1 MTTLGALEI
10 YNRLLGVPRV
20 LVVGLEFRASMRL
33 LRLLLSLAGLSLVP
47 QVWLLNQ
54 SAVGQILFKETMRR
68 PGDYVRRE
76 QHEQA
81 DGLLN

>member
-33 LRLLLSLAGLSLVP
+33 LLSLAGWLSLVP
-47 QVWLLNQ
+47 WVWLPNQ
-54 SAVGQILFKETMRR
+54 PEVGQILFKETMRR

>member
-1 MTTLGALEI
+1 MTTVSALEI

-20 LVVGLEFRASMRL
+20 LAVGQEFRASMRL
-33 LRLLLSLAGLSLVP
+33 LLSLAGWLSLVP
-47 QVWLLNQ
+47 WVWLPNQ
-54 SAVGQILFKETMRR
+54 SEVCQILFKETMRR

>member
-33 LRLLLSLAGLSLVP
+33 LLSLAGWLSLVP
-47 QVWLLNQ
+47 WVWLPNQ
-54 SAVGQILFKETMRR
+54 SEVGQILFKEMMRR

>member
-1 MTTLGALEI
+1 MTTVSALEI

-20 LVVGLEFRASMRL
+20 LAVGQEFRASM
-33 LRLLLSLAGLSLVP
+33 RLLLSLAGLSLVP

>member
-1 MTTLGALEI
+1 MTTVSALEI

-20 LVVGLEFRASMRL
+20 LAVGQEFRASMH
-33 LRLLLSLAGLSLVP
+33 LLLSLAGLSLVP

-54 SAVGQILFKETMRR
+54 SAVGQILFKEMMRR

>member
-20 LVVGLEFRASMRL
+20 LAVGQEFRASM
-33 LRLLLSLAGLSLVP
+33 RLLLSLAGLSLVP

-54 SAVGQILFKETMRR
+54 SVVGQILFKEMMRR

>member
-10 YNRLLGVPRV
+10 YNRLLGVTRV

-33 LRLLLSLAGLSLVP
+33 LLSLAGWLSLVP
-47 QVWLLNQ
+47 WVWLPNQ
-54 SAVGQILFKETMRR
+54 SEVGQILFKETMRR

>member
-1 MTTLGALEI
+1 MTTVSALEI

-33 LRLLLSLAGLSLVP
+33 LLSLAGWLSLVP
-47 QVWLLNQ
+47 WVWLPNQ
-54 SAVGQILFKETMRR
+54 SEVGQILFKETMRR

-76 QHEQA
+76 EHEQA

>member
-1 MTTLGALEI
+1 MTTVSALEI

-20 LVVGLEFRASMRL
+20 LAVGQEFRASM
-33 LRLLLSLAGLSLVP
+33 RLLLSLAGLSLVP

-54 SAVGQILFKETMRR
+54 SAVGQILFKEVMRR

>member
-1 MTTLGALEI
+1 MTTVSALEI

-20 LVVGLEFRASMRL
+20 LAVGQEFRASM
-33 LRLLLSLAGLSLVP
+33 RLLLSLAGLSLVP

-54 SAVGQILFKETMRR
+54 SVVGQILFKEMMRR

>member
-1 MTTLGALEI
+1 MTTVSALEI

-20 LVVGLEFRASMRL
+20 LAVGQEFRASM
-33 LRLLLSLAGLSLVP
+33 RLLLSLAGLSLVP

-54 SAVGQILFKETMRR
+54 SAVGQILFKEMMRR

>member
-33 LRLLLSLAGLSLVP
+33 LLSLAGLSLVP

-54 SAVGQILFKETMRR
+54 SVVGQILFKEMMRR

>member
-20 LVVGLEFRASMRL
+20 LAVGQEFRASM
-33 LRLLLSLAGLSLVP
+33 RLLLSLAGLSLVP

-54 SAVGQILFKETMRR
+54 SAVGQILFKEVMRR

>member
-33 LRLLLSLAGLSLVP
+33 LLSLAGLSLVP

-54 SAVGQILFKETMRR
+54 SAVGQILFKEVMRR

>member
-20 LVVGLEFRASMRL
+20 LAVGQEFRASM
-33 LRLLLSLAGLSLVP
+33 RLLLSLAGLSLVP

-54 SAVGQILFKETMRR
+54 SAVGQILFKEMMRR